1 MMNLVKIELY
11 KLFKRKASWVI
22 PAIIVV
28 LAAFYMAIMRKF
40 SSNIPEA
47 NLFTSQVMGML
58 PLMNLGIVVMAS
70 GMISNEFSKGT
81 IKFLLIRPYSR
92 AKVIIAKFITTFIYA
107 LAFSVVMFVVTFV
120 FCNLLLQAQSPMAAV
135 EGYNNWP
142 AVGAALANLGLNLF
156 LIILYMAIVFLLQT
170 VTRSQALAVGFGVA
184 ILFGSSILN
193 LVNSLIMAKYGWFK
207 WMPLNFLNIRD
218 TIGTGYKA
226 SMSSAAGLDGVRQN
240 LYVSTWQMG
249 LGLLVTSAL
258 IFWLATYVFKK
269 RDVTLS

>member
-28 LAAFYMAIMRKF
+28 IAAFYLAIIRKF
-40 SSNIPEA
+40 STGTPNA
-47 NLFTSQVMGML
+47 NDFTSQIMGMMS
-58 PLMNLGIVVMAS
+58 LMNLGIVVMAA

-92 AKVIIAKFITTFIYA
+92 VKIIIAKFITTMIYA
-107 LAFSVVMFVVTFV
+107 VAFSAVMFVVTFV
-120 FCNLLLQAQSPMAAV
+120 FSNILLKPQSPFAGV

-142 AVGAALANLGLNLF
+142 AVGAALANLGLNL
-156 LIILYMAIVFLLQT
+156 LLVVLYTAIVFLLQT
-170 VTRSQALAVGFGVA
+170 ATRSQALAVGFGVA
-184 ILFGSSILN
+184 ILFGSSVLN

-218 TIGTGYKA
+218 TIATGYKA
-226 SMSSAAGLDGVRQN
+226 DMSSSAGLDGVQQN